1 MNEMIKR
8 KNISLYPRNW
18 EKARKAYK
26 KSIRLKIFKIEH
38 TVNHEFIRC
47 ENFSIAAMY
56 AERMYGEYLI
66 GIRRYK
72 VRPKG
77 YKSEEEIPKITI
89 NKGE

>member
-1 MNEMIKR
+1 MIKR
-8 KNISLYPRNW
+8 KNISLYRRNW

-26 KSIRLKIFKIEH
+26 KILHTLEIFKIEY
-38 TVNHEFIRC
+38 TGNHEFIRC